1 MIEYLVDGQNRRVGK
16 KRNGTLVKQ
25 WLYADQLRP
34 VAELDGSGAL
44 VSRFVWAS
52 KKNAPDLV
60 ISGGVTYRVFTDQ
73 LGSPRVLVNAT
84 SGAVA
89 ATTRH
94 DTWGVVLEDS
104 APTLN
109 AVWICGRPLR
119 SRHRAREVWRE
130 GLRSPDW
137 TVGE

>member
-1 MIEYLVDGQNRRVGK
+1 M
-16 KRNGTLVKQ
+16 KQ
-25 WLYADQLRP
+25 WLYGDQLHP

-60 ISGGVTYRVFTDQ
+60 ISGGVTYRVFADQ
-73 LGSPRVLVNAT
+73 LGSPRVLVNAA
-84 SGAVA
+84 SGVIA
-89 ATTRH
+89 ATMRH
-94 DTWGVVLEDS
+94 DAWGVVLEDS
-104 APTLN
+104 VSALMPFGFAGGLYDPDN
-109 AVWICGRPLR
+109 
-119 SRHRAREVWRE
+119 RAREVWRE